1 MKQLTIISLSNLKK
15 DPRVKRQIVYLK
27 TFYKIRCVGLADPD
41 IEGVEFIDISIP
53 FNKLKLAFSYLNLL
67 FGRYNQFYWKQKEI
81 QSALKQLKNLQSDLF
96 ISNDIDVLPLCL
108 ELGKSTAAKIIFDAH
123 EFSPLEHNDSFLWRL
138 LFKKYKT
145 KLIQKYANKANL
157 MLTVCDGIADKFT
170 TDFGLHPMIITNAA
184 NYLDIPIKHTNSDK
198 IRLIHHGIAMP
209 TRKIENMIEMMD
221 FVDDRFELELMLVH
235 SKSVYYNKLQ
245 EMANTR
251 ENVKFIEPV
260 ATDDIISF
268 TSNYDIGIYLLEP
281 TNFNNHFALPNKLFE
296 FIQSRLAIAIGPSPE
311 MAKIVTENNIGVVT
325 KDFQPKTMAQALN
338 NLTHKDINQFKE
350 NAANAAKRLNSEE
363 NMQQLKK
370 EIDQLL
376 S

>member
-15 DPRVKRQIVYLK
+15 DPRVKRQINYLK
-27 TFYKIRCVGLADPD
+27 TFYSIRCVGFTAPEID
-41 IEGVEFIDISIP
+41 GVEFIDVSIP

-67 FGRYNQFYWKQKEI
+67 IGRYNTFYWKQKEI
-81 QSALKQLKNLQSDLF
+81 QSALKQLKDLQSDLF
-96 ISNDIDVLPLCL
+96 IANDIDVLPLCL
-108 ELGKSTAAKIIFDAH
+108 ELGKSNAAKIIFDAH

-138 LFKKYKT
+138 LFKNYKT
-145 KLIQKYANKANL
+145 KLILKYASKANL
-157 MLTVCDGIADKFT
+157 MLTVCDGIAKKYT
-170 TDFGLHPMIITNAA
+170 TDFGLNPMVITNAA
-184 NYLDIPIKHTNSDK
+184 NYVDVPIKHTNSDK

-221 FVDDRFELELMLVH
+221 FVDERFELELMLVH
-235 SKSVYYNKLQ
+235 SKSAYYNKLQ

-251 ENVKFIEPV
+251 KNVKFIAPV
-260 ATDDIISF
+260 ATDDIITF

-296 FIQSRLAIAIGPSPE
+296 FIQARLTIAIGPSPE
-311 MAKIVTENNIGVVT
+311 MAKIVKENNLGIVT
-325 KDFQPKTMAQALN
+325 EDFEPKTMALALN
-338 NLTHKDINQFKE
+338 KLTQNDINHYKE

-370 EIDQLL
+370 EIDKLL

>member
-15 DPRVKRQIVYLK
+15 DPRVKRQINYLK
-27 TFYKIRCVGLADPD
+27 TFYSIRCVGFTDPEID
-41 IEGVEFIDISIP
+41 GVEFIDVSIP

-67 FGRYNQFYWKQKEI
+67 VGRYNQFYWKQKEI
-81 QSALKQLKNLQSDLF
+81 QSALNQLKDLQSDLF
-96 ISNDIDVLPLCL
+96 IANDIDVLPLCL
-108 ELGKSTAAKIIFDAH
+108 ELARSNAAKIIFDAH

-138 LFKKYKT
+138 LFKNYKT
-145 KLIQKYANKANL
+145 KLILKYASKANL
-157 MLTVCDGIADKFT
+157 MLTVCDGIAKKYT
-170 TDFGLHPMIITNAA
+170 TDFGLNPMVITNAA
-184 NYLDIPIKHTNSDK
+184 NYVDVPIKHTNSDK

-221 FVDDRFELELMLVH
+221 FVDERFELELMLVH
-235 SKSVYYNKLQ
+235 SKSAYYNKLQ

-251 ENVKFIEPV
+251 KNVKFIAPV
-260 ATDDIISF
+260 ATDDIITF

-296 FIQSRLAIAIGPSPE
+296 FIQARLTIAIGPSPE
-311 MAKIVTENNIGVVT
+311 MAKIVKENNLGIVT
-325 KDFQPKTMAQALN
+325 EDFEPKTMALALN
-338 NLTHKDINQFKE
+338 KLTQNDINHYKE

-370 EIDQLL
+370 EIDKLL

>member
-15 DPRVKRQIVYLK
+15 DPRVKRQINYLK
-27 TFYKIRCVGLADPD
+27 TFYSIRCVGFTDPEID
-41 IEGVEFIDISIP
+41 GVEFIDVSIP

-67 FGRYNQFYWKQKEI
+67 VGRYNQFYWKQKEI
-81 QSALKQLKNLQSDLF
+81 QSALQQLKDLQSDLF
-96 ISNDIDVLPLCL
+96 IANDIDVLPLCL
-108 ELGKSTAAKIIFDAH
+108 ELGESNAAKIIFDAH

-145 KLIQKYANKANL
+145 NLIQKYASKANL
-157 MLTVCDGIADKFT
+157 MLTVCDGIAKKYT
-170 TDFGLHPMIITNAA
+170 TDFGLNPMVITNAA
-184 NYLDIPIKHTNSDK
+184 NYVDVPIKHTNSDK

-221 FVDDRFELELMLVH
+221 FVDERFELELMLVH
-235 SKSVYYNKLQ
+235 SKSAYYNKLQ

-251 ENVKFIEPV
+251 KNVKFIAPV
-260 ATDDIISF
+260 ATDDIITF

-296 FIQSRLAIAIGPSPE
+296 FIQARLTIAIGPSPE
-311 MAKIVTENNIGVVT
+311 MAKIVKENNLGIVT
-325 KDFQPKTMAQALN
+325 EDFQPKTMAQALN
-338 NLTHKDINQFKE
+338 KLTQNDINHYKE

-370 EIDQLL
+370 EIDKLL

>member
-15 DPRVKRQIVYLK
+15 DPRVKRQINYLK
-27 TFYKIRCVGLADPD
+27 TFYSIRCVGFTDPEID
-41 IEGVEFIDISIP
+41 DVEFIDVSIP

-67 FGRYNQFYWKQKEI
+67 IGRYNTFYWKQKEI
-81 QSALKQLKNLQSDLF
+81 QSAFMQLKDLQSDLF
-96 ISNDIDVLPLCL
+96 IANDIDVLPLCL
-108 ELGKSTAAKIIFDAH
+108 ELGEPNAAKIIFDAH

-145 KLIQKYANKANL
+145 KLIQKYASRANL
-157 MLTVCDGIADKFT
+157 MLTVCDGIAKKYT
-170 TDFGLHPMIITNAA
+170 TDFGLNPMVITNAA
-184 NYLDIPIKHTNSDK
+184 NYVDVPIKHTNSDK

-221 FVDDRFELELMLVH
+221 FVDERFELELMLVH
-235 SKSVYYNKLQ
+235 SKSAYYSKLQ
-245 EMANTR
+245 EMAKTR
-251 ENVKFIEPV
+251 NNVKFIAPV

-296 FIQSRLAIAIGPSPE
+296 FIQARLTIAIGPSPE
-311 MAKIVTENNIGVVT
+311 MAKIVKEYNLGIITE
-325 KDFQPKTMAQALN
+325 DFQPKTMAQALN
-338 NLTHKDINQFKE
+338 KLTQKDINHFKE

-363 NMQQLKK
+363 NMQQLKT
-370 EIDQLL
+370 EIDKLL

>member
-15 DPRVKRQIVYLK
+15 DPRVKRQINYLK
-27 TFYKIRCVGLADPD
+27 TFYSIRCVGFTDPEID
-41 IEGVEFIDISIP
+41 DVEFIDVSIP

-67 FGRYNQFYWKQKEI
+67 IGRYNTFYWKQKEI
-81 QSALKQLKNLQSDLF
+81 QSALKQLKDLQSDLF
-96 ISNDIDVLPLCL
+96 IANDIDVLPLCL
-108 ELGKSTAAKIIFDAH
+108 ELARSNAAKIIFDAH

-138 LFKKYKT
+138 LFKNYKT
-145 KLIQKYANKANL
+145 KLILKYASKANL
-157 MLTVCDGIADKFT
+157 MLTVCDGIAKKYT
-170 TDFGLHPMIITNAA
+170 TDFGLNPMVITNAA
-184 NYLDIPIKHTNSDK
+184 NYVDVPIKHTNSDK

-221 FVDDRFELELMLVH
+221 FVDERFELELMLVH
-235 SKSVYYNKLQ
+235 SKSAYYNKLQ

-251 ENVKFIEPV
+251 KNVRFIAPV
-260 ATDDIISF
+260 ATDDIITF

-296 FIQSRLAIAIGPSPE
+296 FIQARLTIAIGPSPE
-311 MAKIVTENNIGVVT
+311 MAKIVKENNLGIVT
-325 KDFQPKTMAQALN
+325 EDFEPKTMALALN
-338 NLTHKDINQFKE
+338 KLTQNDINHYKE
-350 NAANAAKRLNSEE
+350 NAANAARRLNSEE

-370 EIDQLL
+370 EIDKLL